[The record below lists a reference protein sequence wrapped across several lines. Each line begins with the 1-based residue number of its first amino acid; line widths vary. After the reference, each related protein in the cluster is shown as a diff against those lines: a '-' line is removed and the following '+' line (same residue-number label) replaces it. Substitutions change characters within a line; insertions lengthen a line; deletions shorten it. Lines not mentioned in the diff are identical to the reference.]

1 MDNNTEEKIINEE
14 NAASPA
20 AASEKAEEKKEGS
33 ILSDIVEIVE
43 STLIAVFVMIML
55 ITYCAHP
62 VTISGH
68 SMVPTLNKHFD
79 DSQEQDKILM
89 SMVYTDVKYG
99 DIIVIDND
107 KNYLLNDNGEAYV
120 PDQKMQSTL
129 NQCIIKRVIACEGQ
143 TIDISDNKVTVD
155 GKVIDEPYIAAGSTT
170 NDLGAFTG
178 QYPITIPKGYCF
190 VMGDNRNGSTDSR
203 DSHVGL
209 ISKKQIYGKAIIR
222 YYPLKNFKFL
232 FNSWKESAND

>member
-1 MDNNTEEKIINEE
+1 
-14 NAASPA
+14 
-20 AASEKAEEKKEGS
+20 
-33 ILSDIVEIVE
+33 
-43 STLIAVFVMIML
+43 
-55 ITYCAHP
+55 
-62 VTISGH
+62 
-68 SMVPTLNKHFD
+68 
-79 DSQEQDKILM
+79 M